1 MCAIV
6 GIYGNEDA
14 SKLASAALFAMQHRG
29 HEATGISSGGSND
42 DDSKKIFTVKKC
54 GFVRDVYDEEAFKIL
69 KGNMAI
75 GHNRYSTAGSE
86 STFDAQPIQAKYKLG
101 EISIVHNGNLINK
114 DEVRNRLID
123 EGSIFQTGMDTEN
136 LIHLIAKSSQDKLK
150 ERIIKSLTKIK
161 GAYNFIIQSRSK
173 LFVTRDPYGIR
184 PLSLGKLR
192 SGGWIIA
199 SETCCFDL
207 VDAQFVRDVKPGEM
221 LIFHKNSN
229 EPASI
234 MIDDTKEFRPCAFE
248 YIYFARPDS
257 DIDGK
262 NVYTTRE
269 NMGKVLA
276 KNDKAKKKL
285 NIINADMVIPVP
297 DSGVP
302 SALGYA
308 KESGIPFELGIIR
321 NHYVGRTFI
330 EPTQAMRNMKVKMKL
345 SPMKSLIK
353 GKSLIVIDDSIVRGT
368 TSKRIVKML
377 KDAGAAEVHFRVASP
392 EIKYP
397 CFYGIDTPTKEELI
411 NAMKSKEEVEQYIE
425 ADSLEYL
432 SIDDLKNALGC
443 ERNYSMVSFDGDY
456 FVN

>member
-6 GIYGNEDA
+6 GIYGNDDA
-14 SKLASAALFAMQHRG
+14 AKLASAALFAMQHRG
-29 HEATGISSGGSND
+29 HEATGISAGGS
-42 DDSKKIFTVKKC
+42 DSKKITTIKNR
-54 GFVRDVYDEEAFKIL
+54 GFVRDVFDEAAFKAL
-69 KGNMAI
+69 QGNMAI

-86 STFDAQPIQAKYKLG
+86 SVFDAQPIQAKYKLG
-101 EISIVHNGNLINK
+101 EISIVHNGNLVNK
-114 DEVRNRLID
+114 NEVRNRLID

-136 LIHLIAKSSQDKLK
+136 LIHLIAKSSQDKLRD
-150 ERIIKSLTKIK
+150 RITKSLTKLK

-173 LFVTRDPYGIR
+173 LFVVRDPHGIR
-184 PLSLGKLR
+184 PLSIGKLR
-192 SGGWIIA
+192 SGGYIIA

-207 VDAQFVRDVKPGEM
+207 VDAEFVRDVKPGEM
-221 LIFHKNSN
+221 LIFSEDFV
-229 EPASI
+229 EPESI
-234 MIDDTKEFRPCAFE
+234 MLDDTKEFRPCAFE

-262 NVYTTRE
+262 NVYAARE
-269 NMGKVLA
+269 RMGKALA
-276 KNDKAKKKL
+276 LNDKD
-285 NIINADMVIPVP
+285 IVDADMVIPVP

-302 SALGYA
+302 AALGYA
-308 KESGIPFELGIIR
+308 KASGIPFELGIIR

-345 SPMKSLIK
+345 SPMKSLIE
-353 GKSLIVIDDSIVRGT
+353 GKKLIVIDDSIVRGT

-392 EIKYP
+392 KIEYP

-411 NAMKSKEEVEQYIE
+411 NAMKTQDAVQEYIE

-432 SIDDLKNALGC
+432 SIDDLKGALGRD
-443 ERNYSMVSFDGDY
+443 RNYSMVSFDGDY
-456 FVN
+456 FVE

>member
-14 SKLASAALFAMQHRG
+14 AKLASAALFAMQHRG
-29 HEATGISSGGSND
+29 HEATGISAGG
-42 DDSKKIFTVKKC
+42 DDSKRIVTVKKR
-54 GFVRDVYDEEAFKIL
+54 GFVRDVFDEDTFKVL

-86 STFDAQPIQAKYKLG
+86 SVFDAQPIQAKYKLG

-114 DEVRNRLID
+114 DEVRQRLID

-136 LIHLIAKSSQDKLK
+136 LIHLIAKSSANKLRD
-150 ERIIKSLTKIK
+150 RITKSLTKIK

-173 LFVTRDPYGIR
+173 LFVVRDPHGIR
-184 PLSLGKLR
+184 PLSIGKLR

-207 VDAQFVRDVKPGEM
+207 VDADFVRDVKPGEM
-221 LIFHKNSN
+221 LIFSKDFD
-229 EPASI
+229 EPESI
-234 MIDDTKEFRPCAFE
+234 MLDDTKEFRPCAFE

-262 NVYTTRE
+262 NVYATRE
-269 NMGKVLA
+269 AMGRVLA
-276 KNDKAKKKL
+276 RNDKDL
-285 NIINADMVIPVP
+285 IDADMVIPVP

-345 SPMKSLIK
+345 SPMKSLIE
-353 GKSLIVIDDSIVRGT
+353 GKKLVVIDDSVVRGT
-368 TSKRIVKML
+368 TSKRIVRML

-392 EIKYP
+392 MIQYP

-411 NAMKSKEEVEQYIE
+411 NAMKTKDEVKEYIE
-425 ADSLEYL
+425 ANSLEYL
-432 SIDDLKNALGC
+432 SIDDLKEALGRD
-443 ERNYSMVSFDGDY
+443 RNYSMVSFDGDY
-456 FVN
+456 FVK

>member
-6 GIYGNEDA
+6 GIYGNDDA

-29 HEATGISSGGSND
+29 HEATGISAGGDN
-42 DDSKKIFTVKKC
+42 SKKIVTVKNR
-54 GFVRDVYDEEAFKIL
+54 GYVRDVFDEEAFKVL

-75 GHNRYSTAGSE
+75 GHNRYSTAGSD
-86 STFDAQPIQAKYKLG
+86 SVFDAQPIQAKYKLG

-114 DEVRNRLID
+114 EEVRQRLID

-136 LIHLIAKSSQDKLK
+136 LIHLIAKSSQDKLRD
-150 ERIIKSLTKIK
+150 RITKSLTKVK

-173 LFVTRDPYGIR
+173 LFVVRDPHGIR
-184 PLSLGKLR
+184 PLSIGKLR
-192 SGGWIIA
+192 SGGYIVA

-207 VDAQFVRDVKPGEM
+207 VDAEFVRDVKPGEM
-221 LIFHKNSN
+221 LIFSKDFE
-229 EPASI
+229 EPESI
-234 MIDDTKEFRPCAFE
+234 MLDDTQEFRPCAFE

-262 NVYTTRE
+262 NVYATRE
-269 NMGKVLA
+269 CMGKVLA
-276 KNDKAKKKL
+276 QNDKDL
-285 NIINADMVIPVP
+285 LDADMVIPVP

-345 SPMKSLIK
+345 SPMKSLIE
-353 GKSLIVIDDSIVRGT
+353 GKKLVVIDDSIVRGT
-368 TSKRIVKML
+368 TSKRIVRML

-392 EIKYP
+392 MIKHP

-411 NAMKSKEEVEQYIE
+411 NAMKSKDEVQEYIE

-432 SIDDLKNALGC
+432 SIDNLKDALGHD
-443 ERNYSMVSFDGDY
+443 RRYSLVSFDGDY
-456 FVN
+456 FVA